1 MRRACEIIGTP
12 APVGAVMH
20 LVERYE
26 EQVNTLVNEDEDLV
40 EYVDRLET
48 ATDSGMLLSDEVSDD
63 QLQLDFAEEASDA
76 QAAELVD
83 EVERFLREQNSD

>member
-1 MRRACEIIGTP
+1 
-12 APVGAVMH
+12 MH
-20 LVERYE
+20 LVEHYE
-26 EQVNTLVNEDEDLV
+26 EQVNSLVNEDDDLV

-48 ATDSGMLLSDEVSDD
+48 ATDSGMMLSDEVTDD
-63 QLQLDFAEEASDA
+63 QLQFDFVEEASDA

>member
-1 MRRACEIIGTP
+1 MRRTCEIIGTP

-20 LVERYE
+20 LVEHYE
-26 EQVNTLVNEDEDLV
+26 EQVNTLVNEDDDLV

-48 ATDSGMLLSDEVSDD
+48 ATDSGMMLSDEVTDD
-63 QLQLDFAEEASDA
+63 QLQFDFAEEASDA